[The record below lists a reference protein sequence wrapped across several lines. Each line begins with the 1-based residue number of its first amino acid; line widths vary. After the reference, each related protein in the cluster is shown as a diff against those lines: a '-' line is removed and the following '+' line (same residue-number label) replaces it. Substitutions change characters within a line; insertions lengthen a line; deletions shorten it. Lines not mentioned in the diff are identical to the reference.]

1 MIGSHIA
8 RYKVLI
14 STLIFLGMMPE
25 ISLGQTDMLD
35 VMDILEY
42 LSDGDERAL
51 VNQAGDYLELALLEQ
66 PRRYTRSQALYVLQ
80 DFFRQYSPERFEL
93 DHSMTQGEEWWLI
106 GHYTVRNERE
116 PLRIYLR
123 FGGSFPMYRLIAI
136 QVIPT

>member
-25 ISLGQTDMLD
+25 ITHGQTDTLN
-35 VMDILEY
+35 VIGILEY
-42 LSDGDERAL
+42 LSNGDEKAL
-51 VNQAGDYLELALLEQ
+51 VNYAGDYLELALLEQ

-80 DFFRQYSPERFEL
+80 DFFRQYSPRKFEL

-106 GHYTVRNERE
+106 GHYSVRNERA